1 MIILSE
7 VAQKIKNI
15 LNGEDSEI
23 TASNPTDFYF
33 VVETEGFHLDRIFD
47 KSKHKNF
54 IPVFISSMG
63 GQFNPVQ
70 NLGEANYNIPVTFYF
85 PVRFKTE
92 MFLLNEFLADI
103 LVGAYLNW
111 GTLSG
116 KAVSNISVSQFGEIQ
131 DLDMKQFS
139 SWVDQV
145 FELPVD
151 VMQPYMSMT
160 FNLYLSSAKSGFV
173 YGNDVTATLSY
184 SGYTGDPES
193 IIFAESTIQS
203 KSQSVSEQQLGTEE
217 SQGVPFG
224 VGYAS
229 GFSAYIKDDE
239 FFKTVLQDWCNGE
252 AQTMEF
258 TLTITFN
265 SLKILN
271 QNQVEV
277 PIAFSRVCY
286 LDSATSI
293 IRKGELLTMS
303 FSFAKLSESEEEA

>member
-7 VAQKIKNI
+7 VATKIEKI
-15 LNGEDSEI
+15 LNGTDNEVL
-23 TASNPTDFYF
+23 TSNPTDFYY
-33 VVETEGFHLDRIFD
+33 VVETQGFHLDHLLD
-47 KSKHKNF
+47 KKKHKNF
-54 IPVFISSMG
+54 IPVFVSSMG

-85 PVRFKTE
+85 PVRFKNE
-92 MFLLNEFLADI
+92 MFALNEFLANA

-151 VMQPYMSMT
+151 VMEPYLSMT
-160 FNLYLSSAKSGFV
+160 FNLYISSAKSGFV

-184 SGYTGDPES
+184 SGYIGDPEPVV
-193 IIFAESTIQS
+193 FAESTIQS
-203 KSQSVSEQQLGTEE
+203 QTQSVSEQQLGTAE
-217 SQGVPFG
+217 SQGIPFG
-224 VGYAS
+224 VAYGS
-229 GFSAYIKDDE
+229 GFSAYVKDDA
-239 FFKTVLQDWCNGE
+239 FFKAVLQDWCDGN

-265 SLKILN
+265 SLKVLD
-271 QNQVEV
+271 QNQQEV
-277 PIAFSRVCY
+277 AIAFSRKCY
-286 LDSATSI
+286 LDSSTML
-293 IRKGELLTMS
+293 IRKGELLTMT
-303 FSFAKLSESEEEA
+303 FSFAKLIEEEEV